1 MIIPTTIA
9 IATKLPKLNSYNLL
23 QLKTICNA
31 VFVELREVAA
41 SKEQIL
47 INMMDFN
54 MDTIHYI
61 SITAILL
68 FLYGQYKYMEGHDS
82 VGKKIRNIKRFET
95 IKKITSEFLFIII
108 IVFIKNVESVY

>member
-9 IATKLPKLNSYNLL
+9 IATKLPRLNVYNLL
-23 QLKTICNA
+23 QIKTICNA
-31 VFVELREVAA
+31 VYDELREVAA

-47 INMMDFN
+47 LNLMDFH

-82 VGKKIRNIKRFET
+82 VTIKICNIKRFET
-95 IKKITSEFLFIII
+95 MKKMTSELLFIIT